1 MARATRG
8 SRRTLRSFWRP
19 LAELKMTCWPS
30 KSHHTGVT
38 CGRPSGMRVPRLAKA
53 RFWKRSAYFS
63 GITLDIADSPGLRDS
78 LLNYGCPDY
87 SSLSGEFDLMPMT
100 SAPAG
105 KSPRIFCLWFVLF
118 LVASPLLSQ
127 QSSVQP
133 PPTIVFMTDFGVL
146 DDSVA
151 LCKGVMYGIAP
162 NLRIVDLTHQVN
174 AFSIRDGAR
183 FLFGA
188 TPYFPSGTVFVAVVD
203 PGVGSSRKAVVVKSK
218 RGQFFVLPDNGLM
231 TMVEDR
237 DGIESIREVTN
248 PDWMVGAKI
257 SSTFHGRDIFSP
269 VGAHVAR
276 GDDWTQVGPVATEL
290 VRLDLKP
297 ATVDNK
303 GLSGEVIALDGPFGN
318 LITNISADDFLQLG
332 YQRGD
337 KLKVTIAG
345 REVEMPFVRT
355 FSDVPL
361 KQPLLFI
368 DSRGR
373 ASFALNQ
380 SNFAAAY
387 DISPPQPVFIPR
399 KGH

>member
-1 MARATRG
+1 
-8 SRRTLRSFWRP
+8 
-19 LAELKMTCWPS
+19 
-30 KSHHTGVT
+30 
-38 CGRPSGMRVPRLAKA
+38 MR
-53 RFWKRSAYFS
+53 
-63 GITLDIADSPGLRDS
+63 
-78 LLNYGCPDY
+78 
-87 SSLSGEFDLMPMT
+87 MT
-100 SAPAG
+100 STPA
-105 KSPRIFCLWFVLF
+105 KESARIFCLWFVLLF
-118 LVASPLLSQ
+118 LAASPLLAQ
-127 QSSVQP
+127 QAAVEP
-133 PPTIVFMTDFGVL
+133 PPTVVFMTDFGVA

-183 FLFGA
+183 FLFGTA
-188 TPYFPSGTVFVAVVD
+188 PYFPVATVFVAVVD
-203 PGVGSSRKAVVVKSK
+203 PGVGSSRRAVVVKSK

-237 DGIESIREVTN
+237 DGIESIREITN

-269 VGAHVAR
+269 VGAHIAR
-276 GDDWTQVGPVATEL
+276 GDDWTQVGPPVKEL

-297 ATVDNK
+297 ARLDDN
-303 GLSGEVIALDGPFGN
+303 GLRGEVIALDGSFGN
-318 LITNISADDFLQLG
+318 LITNISAEDFLKLG

-337 KLKVTIAG
+337 RLKVTIAG
-345 REVEMPFVRT
+345 RELELPFVNT

-380 SNFAAAY
+380 ASFAAAY
-387 DISPPQPVFIPR
+387 KIDPPQPVFIPCKR
-399 KGH
+399 H